1 MTDLIKRLEKAEAGS
16 RELDFAIMAHF
27 GYTDISDP
35 RDAVECWRGPDGKSH
50 FANATFSRSLD
61 AALALAERVLP
72 GLYMWNV
79 EFDDEP
85 TSTPASAKVYA
96 KRDGQGYAATAALAL
111 CIAILNATDTGRE

>member
-35 RDAVECWRGPDGKSH
+35 RDAVECWRGPDGKSR

-61 AALALAERVLP
+61 AALALAGRVLP
-72 GLYMWNV
+72 DRPICLDRMPDGSGWASVSGAISFNAKAN
-79 EFDDEP
+79 
-85 TSTPASAKVYA
+85 TPAI
-96 KRDGQGYAATAALAL
+96 AL
-111 CIAILNATDTGRE
+111 CIAIIKATDTGREE